1 MHVWSLG
8 TELDTSWFYKFSL
21 LLDADDIQQGEKDY
35 YFDKMFPL
43 LNESSLLLYCLQ
55 FYSIVLSHLP
65 YSTMQFRAHTQSMQK
80 ILV

>member
-43 LNESSLLLYCLQ
+43 LNESSLLLL
-55 FYSIVLSHLP
+55 FAVLFH
-65 YSTMQFRAHTQSMQK
+65 STESSTIQYHA
-80 ILV
+80 I